1 MSPDAIVRIMLILW
15 ITALGLLLL
24 RLLWLRLHQTYL
36 LFTISAALDLV
47 FGLASLKYGLLSRSV
62 ANLGLLG
69 DTMDLFLTPSI
80 ALELFSAPG
89 TFAMY
94 PIRYLSP
101 VLLTVFAGAGI
112 NLFLVSGPDSDS
124 LEAAAGLAYIADTM
138 MTIFVLSFVLR
149 KNRTQELL
157 VERNTLWL
165 RRLFTIELIMSA
177 VHSLIAPF
185 IDAKQFNFVDIV
197 FFGLSVIATAA
208 CTLALRKTPITSEA
222 A

>member
-1 MSPDAIVRIMLILW
+1 
-15 ITALGLLLL
+15 
-24 RLLWLRLHQTYL
+24 
-36 LFTISAALDLV
+36 
-47 FGLASLKYGLLSRSV
+47 
-62 ANLGLLG
+62 
-69 DTMDLFLTPSI
+69 
-80 ALELFSAPG
+80 
-89 TFAMY
+89 
-94 PIRYLSP
+94 